1 MEQFLNGIDPIDLA
15 WALLGQVRNYSFSG
29 TTPRQQPYQLLSAML
44 TYALT
49 PGEIAD
55 DIIAAAMSTNHDIYI
70 NLQNLTNYYFNM
82 FVMGIIS
89 LGFWLTVVRRGGGR
103 TPAMSEHP
111 SRIDTFQQNLVNRR
125 LTEVEK
131 VFHPC

>member
-89 LGFWLTVVRRGGGR
+89 LGF
-103 TPAMSEHP
+103 
-111 SRIDTFQQNLVNRR
+111 
-125 LTEVEK
+125 
-131 VFHPC
+131 